1 MRNEIT
7 TTSESSAIMSV
18 IERVAMSENADI
30 SKLEKMLDMQERV
43 LNRNAAQSYSAD
55 MAAMQSEMPRVFKLA
70 EGHNTTYARL
80 EDINDAIRPALQKFG
95 FCVTFRIDQQNMD
108 SVKVTA
114 VCAHKL
120 GHSENASL
128 TLPLDKSG
136 SKNAVQ
142 AIGSTVSYGKRYTL
156 CALLNISTGD
166 DTNGFKLGST
176 QNEKP
181 QITDEGLKIA
191 LNKIMSGELTQ
202 ERLMQS
208 RALTDEQM
216 QWLDDAI
223 ESGEKR

>member
-1 MRNEIT
+1 MSNEIT

-80 EDINDAIRPALQKFG
+80 EDINDAIRPVLQKFG
-95 FCVTFRIDQQNMD
+95 FCVTFRIDQQNME

-120 GHSENASL
+120 GHSENANL

-181 QITDEGLKIA
+181 KITDEGLKIA

-208 RALTDEQM
+208 RSLTTEQVE
-216 QWLDDAI
+216 WLSGAI
-223 ESGEKR
+223 GLGEKQ